1 MHPWQTSHE
10 PQFSRRTANRQ
21 NERKQFTH
29 QRILALHLAEHSRWA
44 LARGWQAA
52 CDLTEGC
59 EARNAFEAICGQVQP
74 SKKAAHGTLDGL
86 DTHPMQIEAGFKFR
100 CLPTLDYDSRARRAR
115 QPLAR
120 APGPVRPDRLGTE
133 NQTRG
138 LGLDTGRRQVQS
150 RLPPPRPAPRARRRP
165 PRLHRAPAVRG
176 PSWSGRPSGRAQ
188 ASGPGPGPGQRATA
202 PCKSTG
208 RRPWQPGRW
217 RCQGP
222 WPDVPAALWCPA
234 RAAP

>member
-1 MHPWQTSHE
+1 MRSTVHATRWVATTVPARLPDNAVPPPPLRMHPWQTSHE

-100 CLPTLDYDSRARRAR
+100 CLPTLD
-115 QPLAR
+115 
-120 APGPVRPDRLGTE
+120 
-133 NQTRG
+133 
-138 LGLDTGRRQVQS
+138 
-150 RLPPPRPAPRARRRP
+150 
-165 PRLHRAPAVRG
+165 
-176 PSWSGRPSGRAQ
+176 
-188 ASGPGPGPGQRATA
+188 
-202 PCKSTG
+202 
-208 RRPWQPGRW
+208 
-217 RCQGP
+217 
-222 WPDVPAALWCPA
+222 
-234 RAAP
+234 